1 MKFGKTIAVVLAS
14 SAVVLASSVL
24 LAGCT
29 TDKKEIKAYLKQ
41 VDKIKDDEEPIKT
54 VGKKIA
60 ELDEKKK
67 KLTEDVNSKDT
78 AVRGKAVKD
87 LIKNADDRLKEF
99 EKEEDAIKKS
109 EQDFKKA
116 KSHVDN
122 IDNDVK
128 RKEVKQLDDV
138 LKEKYK
144 LHSDYAKAYKKAV
157 NSEKTL
163 FKYLNQNDATQ
174 QGVNEKS
181 KAIEQNYKKL
191 KEVSD
196 KYTKVLNKVGK
207 EKQDVDQFK

>member
-1 MKFGKTIAVVLAS
+1 MKFGKTI
-14 SAVVLASSVL
+14 AVVLASSVL

-29 TDKKEIKAYLKQ
+29 TDKKEIEAYLKQ

-67 KLTEDVNSKDT
+67 KITEDVNSKDT

>member
-1 MKFGKTIAVVLAS
+1 MKFGKTI
-14 SAVVLASSVL
+14 AVVLASSVL

-78 AVRGKAVKD
+78 TVRGKAVKD

-174 QGVNEKS
+174 QDVNEKS
-181 KAIEQNYKKL
+181 KAIEENYKKL

>member
-1 MKFGKTIAVVLAS
+1 MKFGKTI
-14 SAVVLASSVL
+14 AVVLASSVL

-196 KYTKVLNKVGK
+196 KYTEVLNKVGK

>member
-1 MKFGKTIAVVLAS
+1 MKFGKTI
-14 SAVVLASSVL
+14 AVVLASSVL

-78 AVRGKAVKD
+78 TVRGKAVKD

-181 KAIEQNYKKL
+181 KAIEENYKKL

-207 EKQDVDQFK
+207 EKQDIDQFK

>member
-1 MKFGKTIAVVLAS
+1 MKFGKTI
-14 SAVVLASSVL
+14 AVVLASSVL

-29 TDKKEIKAYLKQ
+29 TDKKEIMAYLKQ

>member
-1 MKFGKTIAVVLAS
+1 MKFGKTI
-14 SAVVLASSVL
+14 AVVLASSVL

-41 VDKIKDDEEPIKT
+41 VDKIIDDEEPIKT

-157 NSEKTL
+157 NSEKIL

-191 KEVSD
+191 KEVSE

>member
-1 MKFGKTIAVVLAS
+1 MKFGKTI
-14 SAVVLASSVL
+14 AVVLASSVL

-196 KYTKVLNKVGK
+196 RYTKVLNKVGK

>member
-1 MKFGKTIAVVLAS
+1 MKFGKTI
-14 SAVVLASSVL
+14 AVVLASSVL

-144 LHSDYAKAYKKAV
+144 LHGEYAKAYKKAV

-163 FKYLNQNDATQ
+163 FKYLNQNDAIQ

>member
-1 MKFGKTIAVVLAS
+1 MKFGKTI
-14 SAVVLASSVL
+14 AVVLASSVL

-144 LHSDYAKAYKKAV
+144 LHGEYAKAYKKAV

-196 KYTKVLNKVGK
+196 KYTKALNKVGK

>member
-1 MKFGKTIAVVLAS
+1 MKFGKTI
-14 SAVVLASSVL
+14 AVVLASSVL

-41 VDKIKDDEEPIKT
+41 VDEIKDDEEPIKT

>member
-1 MKFGKTIAVVLAS
+1 MKFGKTI
-14 SAVVLASSVL
+14 AVVLASSVL

-144 LHSDYAKAYKKAV
+144 LHGEYAKAYKKAV

-163 FKYLNQNDATQ
+163 FKYLNQNDTTQ

>member
-1 MKFGKTIAVVLAS
+1 MKFGKTI
-14 SAVVLASSVL
+14 AVVLASSVL

-207 EKQDVDQFK
+207 EKARR

>member
-1 MKFGKTIAVVLAS
+1 MKFGKTI
-14 SAVVLASSVL
+14 AVVLASSVL

-41 VDKIKDDEEPIKT
+41 VDKIKNDEEPIKT

>member
-1 MKFGKTIAVVLAS
+1 MKFGKTI
-14 SAVVLASSVL
+14 AVVLASSVL

-116 KSHVDN
+116 KNHVDN

>member
-1 MKFGKTIAVVLAS
+1 MKFGKTI
-14 SAVVLASSVL
+14 AVVLASSVL

-196 KYTKVLNKVGK
+196 EYTKVLNKVGK
-207 EKQDVDQFK
+207 EKQE

>member
-1 MKFGKTIAVVLAS
+1 MKFGKTI
-14 SAVVLASSVL
+14 AVVLASSVL

-87 LIKNADDRLKEF
+87 LIKNADGRLKEF

>member
-1 MKFGKTIAVVLAS
+1 MKFGKTI
-14 SAVVLASSVL
+14 AVVLASSVL

-122 IDNDVK
+122 IDNDIK

>member
-1 MKFGKTIAVVLAS
+1 MKFGKTI
-14 SAVVLASSVL
+14 AVVLASSVL

-196 KYTKVLNKVGK
+196 KYTKVPNKVGK

>member
-1 MKFGKTIAVVLAS
+1 MKFGKTI
-14 SAVVLASSVL
+14 AVVLASSVL

-99 EKEEDAIKKS
+99 EKKEDAIKKS

>member
-1 MKFGKTIAVVLAS
+1 M
-14 SAVVLASSVL
+14 

-99 EKEEDAIKKS
+99 EKEET
-109 EQDFKKA
+109 
-116 KSHVDN
+116 
-122 IDNDVK
+122 
-128 RKEVKQLDDV
+128 QLRS
-138 LKEKYK
+138 L
-144 LHSDYAKAYKKAV
+144 
-157 NSEKTL
+157 NKTL
-163 FKYLNQNDATQ
+163 RKQKVTLITLIMMLN
-174 QGVNEKS
+174 V
-181 KAIEQNYKKL
+181 KK
-191 KEVSD
+191 
-196 KYTKVLNKVGK
+196 
-207 EKQDVDQFK
+207 

>member
-1 MKFGKTIAVVLAS
+1 MKFGKTI
-14 SAVVLASSVL
+14 AVVLASSVL

-41 VDKIKDDEEPIKT
+41 VDKIRDDEEPIKT

>member
-1 MKFGKTIAVVLAS
+1 MKFGKTI
-14 SAVVLASSVL
+14 AVVLASSVL

-116 KSHVDN
+116 KSHVDD

>member
-1 MKFGKTIAVVLAS
+1 MKFGKTI
-14 SAVVLASSVL
+14 AVVLASSVL

-116 KSHVDN
+116 RSHVDN

>member
-1 MKFGKTIAVVLAS
+1 MKFGKTI
-14 SAVVLASSVL
+14 AVVLASSVL

-116 KSHVDN
+116 KSYVDN

-144 LHSDYAKAYKKAV
+144 LHGEYAKAYKKAV

>member
-1 MKFGKTIAVVLAS
+1 MKFGKTI
-14 SAVVLASSVL
+14 AVVLASSVL

-99 EKEEDAIKKS
+99 EKEEDAIKRS

>member
-1 MKFGKTIAVVLAS
+1 MKFGKTI
-14 SAVVLASSVL
+14 AVVLASSVL

-207 EKQDVDQFK
+207 EKQNVDQFK

>member
-1 MKFGKTIAVVLAS
+1 MKFGKTI
-14 SAVVLASSVL
+14 AVVLASSVL

-54 VGKKIA
+54 VAKKIA

>member
-1 MKFGKTIAVVLAS
+1 MKFGKTI
-14 SAVVLASSVL
+14 AVVLASSVL

-99 EKEEDAIKKS
+99 AKEEDAIKKS

>member
-1 MKFGKTIAVVLAS
+1 MKFGKTI
-14 SAVVLASSVL
+14 AVVLASSVL

-128 RKEVKQLDDV
+128 RKEVKKLDDV

>member
-1 MKFGKTIAVVLAS
+1 MKFGKTI
-14 SAVVLASSVL
+14 AVVLASSVL

-29 TDKKEIKAYLKQ
+29 TDKKEIKAYFKQ

-87 LIKNADDRLKEF
+87 LIKDADDRLKEF

>member
-1 MKFGKTIAVVLAS
+1 MKFGKTI
-14 SAVVLASSVL
+14 AVVLASSVL

-144 LHSDYAKAYKKAV
+144 LHSDYAKAYKRAV

>member
-1 MKFGKTIAVVLAS
+1 MSCLQDVLRI
-14 SAVVLASSVL
+14 
-24 LAGCT
+24 
-29 TDKKEIKAYLKQ
+29 KKEIKAYLKQ

-87 LIKNADDRLKEF
+87 LIKNADDRLKEL
-99 EKEEDAIKKS
+99 KEDAIKKS

-144 LHSDYAKAYKKAV
+144 LHGEYAKAYKKAV

>member
-1 MKFGKTIAVVLAS
+1 MKFGKTI
-14 SAVVLASSVL
+14 AVVLASSVL

-29 TDKKEIKAYLKQ
+29 TDKKETKAYLKQ

>member
-1 MKFGKTIAVVLAS
+1 MKFGKTI
-14 SAVVLASSVL
+14 AVVLASSVL

-29 TDKKEIKAYLKQ
+29 TDKKEIKAYSKQ

>member
-1 MKFGKTIAVVLAS
+1 MKFGKTI
-14 SAVVLASSVL
+14 AVVLASSVL

-29 TDKKEIKAYLKQ
+29 TDKKEEIKAYLKQ
-41 VDKIKDDEEPIKT
+41 VDKIKDNEPIKT

-144 LHSDYAKAYKKAV
+144 LHGEYAKAYKKAV

>member
-1 MKFGKTIAVVLAS
+1 MKFGKTV
-14 SAVVLASSVL
+14 AVVLASSVL

-29 TDKKEIKAYLKQ
+29 TDKKEINAYSKQ
-41 VDKIKDDEEPIKT
+41 VDKIKEDEEPIKT

-60 ELDEKKK
+60 ELDKKK
-67 KLTEDVNSKDT
+67 KMLTENVNSKDT
-78 AVRGKAVKD
+78 SVRGKAVKD
-87 LIKNADDRLKEF
+87 LIQNADDRLKEF
-99 EKEEDAIKKS
+99 KKEEDAIKKS

-116 KSHVDN
+116 QSHVDN
-122 IDNDVK
+122 IGNDVK

>member
-14 SAVVLASSVL
+14 SVL
-24 LAGCT
+24 LAGCN

-78 AVRGKAVKD
+78 TVRGKAVKD

-181 KAIEQNYKKL
+181 KAIEENYKKL

>member
-1 MKFGKTIAVVLAS
+1 MKFGKTI
-14 SAVVLASSVL
+14 AVVLASSVL

-78 AVRGKAVKD
+78 AVRGKAVKY

-196 KYTKVLNKVGK
+196 KYTEVLNKVGK

>member
-1 MKFGKTIAVVLAS
+1 MKFGKTI
-14 SAVVLASSVL
+14 AVVLASSVL

-29 TDKKEIKAYLKQ
+29 TDKKEIKAYFKQ